1 MNITC
6 NSDLTMEETIE
17 ASERIYNE
25 IGDDDVEIIW
35 GTAVDESLGD
45 ELRVTVIATGIGDG
59 KVQMPKMRPAF
70 RDMSRNNEV
79 TRGVVRTPTPEEL
92 KNFDDEMLRPAFI
105 RKKEEAKERKIEMGA
120 RKIKKF
126 SPFKEDAAAKSE
138 PYVDYDIPT
147 FLRRKA
153 D

>member
-1 MNITC
+1 
-6 NSDLTMEETIE
+6 MEETIE

-59 KVQMPKMRPAF
+59 KSQIPKPRSSF
-70 RDMSRNNEV
+70 RDVSRPSEV

-92 KNFDDEMLRPAFI
+92 KNFDAELIRPAYI
-105 RKKEEAKERKIEMGA
+105 RKKEEAQGRKIDQGSHKVK
-120 RKIKKF
+120 KINKF
-126 SPFKEDAAAKSE
+126 KNEKAAKSE
-138 PYVDYDIPT
+138 PYIDYDIPT